1 MHKIAATPQKKG
13 QKMYAIVETGGKQY
27 KLEEGRYV
35 DIELID
41 GEENDKVV
49 FDKVVMLVNGAKSKV
64 GAPYVEKASVEGKIV
79 KHDKDKKVIV
89 FKQRAKKGYRKK
101 QGHRQFFTRVM
112 VTKIRTTAA
121 KSKAAE
127 AETTEE

>member
-1 MHKIAATPQKKG
+1 
-13 QKMYAIVETGGKQY
+13 MYAIVETGGKQY

-64 GAPYVEKASVEGKIV
+64 GAPYVEKATVEGKIV
-79 KHDKDKKVIV
+79 KHDKAKKVIV

-121 KSKAAE
+121 KSKAAAADTE
-127 AETTEE
+127 TPAE